1 MRSLLVTALLALLS
15 AASSAGV
22 EQAAGK
28 AAALVAAEPAGT
40 ERLFSASFFRQIS
53 LRQLNAVFSG
63 LYAAHGAVSE
73 TVLMS
78 SGPFTGHFF
87 FDTASGWRIP
97 VALSLDRDSGLIDG
111 IFFSPAYRLDPAL
124 AEVKER
130 ISALPGRKALLI
142 MRLGKDAEP
151 LEALN
156 PDEELA
162 AGPAYR
168 LYLLGEV
175 LRQGAPWERIVKLR
189 DSDRSAPP
197 GPLNR
202 WPAGSPLTVHTLAA
216 LTLAEG
222 DDTASDALLRALGR
236 RSVEHDLTALGHS
249 APGLLEPFLKTSEA
263 LRLQAST
270 GEALKYIN
278 LPRDERYGFLDG
290 LAREPLTAKAFG
302 RGALGLDKI
311 GWAASP
317 ADLCRLMAFF
327 AGRGDEPALG
337 LLELGRPP
345 VQVPGGYLYAGGGG
359 GGFPGLYSAVW
370 LLSNA
375 GSGQF
380 CLAAVWNDE
389 EHDLRASSF
398 LGPLRSALEA
408 LSAD

>member
-1 MRSLLVTALLALLS
+1 MKLLLVPALLALFP
-15 AASSAGV
+15 AASFAGV

-53 LRQLNAVFSG
+53 RKQLNAVFSG
-63 LYAAHGAVSE
+63 LYAAHGAVSD

-87 FDTASGWRIP
+87 FDTVSGWRIP
-97 VALSLDRDSGLIDG
+97 VALSLDQNSGLIDG
-111 IFFSPAYRLDPAL
+111 IFFSPAYRLDPVL

-130 ISALPGRKALLI
+130 FSALPGRKALLI
-142 MRLGKDAEP
+142 MRLGKAPEP

-168 LYLLGEV
+168 LYLLGAILKER
-175 LRQGAPWERIVKLR
+175 LSWEKIVKLR

-202 WPAGSPLTVHTLAA
+202 WPEGSPLTVHTLAA

-236 RSVEHDLTALGHS
+236 RSVEYDLTALGHS
-249 APGLLEPFLKTSEA
+249 VPGLLEPFLKTSEA

-270 GEALKYIN
+270 GEALKYLN

-290 LAREPLTAKAFG
+290 LAGEPLTATAFT

-311 GWAASP
+311 GWDASP

-327 AGRGDEPALG
+327 SGRDDKPALE

-345 VQVPGGYLYAGGGG
+345 VRAPEGYLYAGGGG
-359 GGFPGLYSAVW
+359 GAYPGLYSAVW
-370 LLSNA
+370 LLRNA
-375 GSGQF
+375 GAKQF

-389 EHDLRASSF
+389 ERDLRAASF